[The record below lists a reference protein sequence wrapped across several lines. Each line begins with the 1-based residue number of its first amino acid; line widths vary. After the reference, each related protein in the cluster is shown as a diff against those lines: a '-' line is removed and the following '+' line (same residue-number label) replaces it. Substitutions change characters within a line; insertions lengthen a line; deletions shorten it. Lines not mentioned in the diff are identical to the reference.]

1 MHFLVQ
7 NVLLKIKNKDTKID
21 FNLRTIKMTH
31 VDINIYDSGSIFENG
46 SNLERFEKSWIS
58 KKS

>member
-7 NVLLKIKNKDTKID
+7 NVLLKIKNKDIKIN

-31 VDINIYDSGSIFENG
+31 VDISINYSGSIFENG
-46 SNLERFEKSWIS
+46 SILESFEKSWIS

>member
-7 NVLLKIKNKDTKID
+7 NVLLKIKNKDIKIN

-31 VDINIYDSGSIFENG
+31 VDININDSGSIFENG
-46 SNLERFEKSWIS
+46 SILERFEKLD
-58 KKS
+58 